1 MRPENYISVSLLV
14 RIVGIDPGT
23 KTMDVCLLDDGYVKA
38 ERVIDSRE
46 VASRPELLIKAV
58 EKLSPYDL
66 IVGPSGYGV
75 EVTYIDEVPDD
86 VFEEWYYTYILL
98 ASREEIVEGVRRG
111 DVGSYIY
118 YAMVK
123 VVKEFRKRGLPVV
136 FIPGIINLPTIPEY
150 RKLNRIDL
158 GTADKLAL
166 TALAVLTQSQ
176 RLGIPYSETSFI
188 LAEFGFGYNSVVGV
202 REGLVKDAFGGTSMP
217 GPGFLTMGCADLEVV
232 QLIKSWV
239 KTDVF
244 TGGASYISGCATPEE
259 LAECYK
265 NRIECRDALNL
276 MMEGV
281 LKSIHALT
289 YTIGIPREIIYSGR
303 LTRVKLIKEILV
315 NECSN
320 SQVLSHVDTVAVGN
334 LPGATIVKETA
345 QGYALV
351 GDGIAGGVFKDL
363 IKHMRIKEARG
374 SAVDYIRHPKFRKDA
389 LLKFKR

>member
-1 MRPENYISVSLLV
+1 MV
-14 RIVGIDPGT
+14 RVVGIDPGT
-23 KTMDVCLLDDGYVKA
+23 KTMDVCLLEDGYVKA

-46 VASRPELLIKAV
+46 VALRPELLTKAV

-75 EVTYIDEVPDD
+75 EVTYINEIPEE

-98 ASREEIVEGVRRG
+98 ANREEIIEGVRRG

-118 YAMVK
+118 CAMVK
-123 VVKEFRKRGLPVV
+123 VVKEFRKQGFPVV
-136 FIPGIINLPTIPEY
+136 FIPGIINLPTVPEY
-150 RKLNRIDL
+150 RKLNRVDL

-166 TALAVLTQSQ
+166 TALAVLTQSR
-176 RLGIPYSETSFI
+176 RLRIPYSETSFI
-188 LAEFGFGYNSVVGV
+188 LTELGFGYNSVVGV
-202 REGLVKDAFGGTSMP
+202 REGLIKDAFGGTSIP

-232 QLIKSWV
+232 QLIGSWA

-244 TGGASYISGCATPEE
+244 TGGASYISGCTSPEE
-259 LAECYK
+259 LAECYE

-289 YTIGIPREIIYSGR
+289 YTVGIPREVIYSGR
-303 LTRVKLIKEILV
+303 LTRVKPIKEILI
-315 NECSN
+315 NGCSN
-320 SQVLSHVDTVAVGN
+320 SQALSRVDIAAAGN
-334 LPGATIVKETA
+334 LPGASIVKETA

-363 IKHMRIKEARG
+363 IRHMCIEEAKG
-374 SAVDYIRHPKFRKDA
+374 SAIDYIRHPKFRKDV
-389 LLKFKR
+389 LPKFKEE